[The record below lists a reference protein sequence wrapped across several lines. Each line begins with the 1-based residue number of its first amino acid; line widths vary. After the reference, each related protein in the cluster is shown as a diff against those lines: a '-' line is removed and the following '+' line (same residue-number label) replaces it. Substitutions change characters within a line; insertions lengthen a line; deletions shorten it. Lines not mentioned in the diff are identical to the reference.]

1 MICFEATDPRRRGQS
16 NFSRSVTVTNSGSS
30 TGRVHGATTECVNG
44 TLFVVATPIGA
55 LSDVSLRAREV
66 LAAVDRI
73 AAEDTRV
80 TRTLLRELRIT
91 PPPLISYHDH
101 NENDRV
107 DDLIG
112 RLQSGEDV
120 ALVSDAG
127 TPLISDP
134 GYRLV
139 TAAVASGI
147 PVVVVPGPCS
157 AIAALSGSGLP
168 VDRFLFLGFL
178 PREPGRRDATLAER
192 AWETATL
199 VFFESPHRLRESL
212 SAISAAWGP
221 RRLALVHNLTKP
233 TERWRRGT
241 LASVAAELAAEEEIR
256 GEITLVVSG
265 YEGPSGVA
273 DDQRVEALIVGLV
286 EAGVPVGTVRD
297 VVARVYDRPRRD
309 VYQSALAARRTRREE
324 P

>member
-1 MICFEATDPRRRGQS
+1 MEFFIAITVAD
-16 NFSRSVTVTNSGSS
+16 SRSWTRGS
-30 TGRVHGATTECVNG
+30 RGATTVCVNG
-44 TLFVVATPIGA
+44 TLYVVATPIGA
-55 LSDVSLRAREV
+55 LSDLSTRARDV
-66 LAAVDRI
+66 LATVDRI

-80 TRTLLRELRIT
+80 TRTLLRELQIT

-101 NENDRV
+101 NEIERSEQI
-107 DDLIG
+107 L
-112 RLQSGEDV
+112 RHLQAGERV

-147 PVVVVPGPCS
+147 PIVVVPGPSS
-157 AIAALSGSGLP
+157 AIAALCGSGLP
-168 VDRFLFLGFL
+168 SDRFLFLGFL
-178 PREPGRRDATLAER
+178 PREPGKREDLLRAR

-199 VFFESPHRLRESL
+199 VLFEAPHRARESMTAML
-212 SAISAAWGP
+212 SVWGP
-221 RRLALVHNLTKP
+221 RRIAMVHNLTKP

-241 LASVAAELAAEEEIR
+241 LATVLAELAEEEEIR
-256 GEITLVVSG
+256 GEITLVVEG
-265 YEGPSGVA
+265 YDGPSGVA
-273 DDQRVEALIVGLV
+273 DDARVEALIVALV
-286 EAGVPVGTVRD
+286 EGGVPVGTVRD

-309 VYQSALAARRTRREE
+309 VYQRALLARRGPPEE